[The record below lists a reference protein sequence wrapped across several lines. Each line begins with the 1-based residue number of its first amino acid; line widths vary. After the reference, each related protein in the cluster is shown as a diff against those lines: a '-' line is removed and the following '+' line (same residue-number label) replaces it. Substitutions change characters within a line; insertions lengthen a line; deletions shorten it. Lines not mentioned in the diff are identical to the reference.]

1 MTADRMR
8 GFTLIEILIALAI
21 LALISALGYRA
32 LGSLADSE
40 AKLTAESVRW
50 RALDGLFARLEADLR
65 EAQPRDVRVGGGT
78 EAAWVGDVDERGDAV
93 LRISRAGA
101 EFVFEPGSA
110 GQRLG
115 YRLRGS
121 AIEVLYWPRL
131 DVAPNTAPVAY
142 SLVDGIAGFR
152 VAYLGSDGAWRER
165 WPVLGEPPLP
175 RAVRVVLT
183 LASGE
188 VVERWI
194 ALQ

>member
-1 MTADRMR
+1 MTTDRRR

-21 LALISALGYRA
+21 LALISVLGYRA
-32 LGSLADSE
+32 LGSLSDSE
-40 AKLTAESVRW
+40 AKLTAESLRW

-65 EAQPRDVRVGGGT
+65 EAQPRDVRVGGAT
-78 EAAWVGDVDERGDAV
+78 EAAWVGDVDERGDAL

-115 YRLRGS
+115 YRLRGN
-121 AIEVLYWPRL
+121 ALEVLYWPRL
-131 DVAPNTAPVAY
+131 DVAPNTVPVAY
-142 SLVDGIAGFR
+142 SLVDGIVGFR
-152 VAYLGSDGAWRER
+152 VAYLGSDGAWRDR

-194 ALQ
+194 ALR